1 MYGLLLKNLQ
11 DYIVD
16 KFGQKKWDSVK
27 VALKLEEVHNLKR
40 IAFLHWDF
48 CQENKECTQ
57 FFRLNEIL
65 HVPLCKQHALRLKVA
80 KSQTVLSFSSSK
92 NARNYFLSTFP

>member
-27 VALKLEEVHNLKR
+27 VALKLDEV
-40 IAFLHWDF
+40 I
-48 CQENKECTQ
+48 
-57 FFRLNEIL
+57 
-65 HVPLCKQHALRLKVA
+65 
-80 KSQTVLSFSSSK
+80 
-92 NARNYFLSTFP
+92 